1 MDSLIIGSASLIV
14 TRIMFGFLCFAYH
27 LYTHVGIILGVS
39 ILVVNYWNLK
49 IMGVNSIRR
58 E

>member
-1 MDSLIIGSASLIV
+1 MDSLIIGSV
-14 TRIMFGFLCFAYH
+14 TRTMFGFLCFAYH